1 MCKGK
6 GAFEV
11 RFFRRRTHV
20 YNRTTLM
27 VGYISVYAALSL
39 SGERVRIIFELR
51 KEEGTERVP
60 KYISGPRAM

>member
-1 MCKGK
+1 
-6 GAFEV
+6 
-11 RFFRRRTHV
+11 
-20 YNRTTLM
+20 M